1 MFNKYILG
9 SGIVALSLALSACN
23 GESSQRAGERAQEN
37 VMQNASRAIPVPQVT
52 QYPTRATIARWI
64 DSANNPDQTHYIYIM
79 LPGVGYV
86 GYYVADSAP
95 VNICTSMTPP
105 KRAESYNGNPYV
117 LPSPA
122 LDGVYYGGGCEMW
135 YFFDVETGAKIE
147 VGGQM
152 AFFTSTTPLVID
164 APRLRVETAGAN

>member
-1 MFNKYILG
+1 MNKKYT
-9 SGIVALSLALSACN
+9 LALVGIAAMALAGCN
-23 GESSQRAGERAQEN
+23 EDTQAAGERAQED
-37 VMQNASRAIPVPQVT
+37 VMQAASRAIPVPQVT
-52 QYPTRATIARWI
+52 QYPTRNTVARWI
-64 DSANNPDQTHYIYIM
+64 DSANDPDQTHYIYIM

-105 KRAESYNGNPYV
+105 MRRVTSTNGNV
-117 LPSPA
+117 TLPSPA

-135 YFFDVETGAKIE
+135 YFFDVETNAKIE

-164 APRLRVETAGAN
+164 APRLRVEQ